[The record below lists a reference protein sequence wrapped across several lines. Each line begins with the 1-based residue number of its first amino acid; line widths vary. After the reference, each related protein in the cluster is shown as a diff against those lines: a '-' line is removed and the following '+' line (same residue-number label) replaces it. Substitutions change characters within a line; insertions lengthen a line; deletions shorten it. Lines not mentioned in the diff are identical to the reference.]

1 MKHVLIKN
9 FATLAAALLGAVI
22 LSGCSGGAGT
32 TQNPITQ
39 GPESSNGLPY
49 NGPPPATPDIQ
60 SFRINF
66 WEKARP
72 ANRCGNCHQAGGQA
86 PTFTRSD
93 DVNLAYQQSTA
104 VVDREVPS
112 QSRVVTKVAGGHN
125 CWLPDPNACAS
136 ILTRW
141 ITDWVGAT
149 AGGGRSIQLVAPAP
163 KDPGS
168 SRRFP
173 AMPPA
178 AYNGVHNLLTTFCDN
193 CHRSNAP
200 VPQSPYFASA
210 DINESYLAALAKINL
225 DSPAQSRLVVRL
237 RNESHNCWPNT
248 SGNGKTDCANS
259 ADVMQAAIQALADSI
274 PTTQV
279 DPTLVLS
286 KALKL
291 TDGTLASGGNRY
303 ESNMIA
309 LYEFKTGQ
317 GTTAFD
323 TSGVDPSADL
333 QISGSDVTWFGGYGL
348 NFRNGKAQASTTA
361 SRKFHQLITA
371 TGEFS
376 IEAWVVPGN
385 VTQEDTR
392 IVSYSGST
400 AVRNFT
406 LGQTQYSYDFLAR
419 SSATGANGAPALSTD
434 DGDRRLQS
442 SLQHV
447 VMTFDPING
456 RRIYVNGEFTG
467 DVDPT
472 GGGTLGEWDNSFA
485 FVIGNEVSNN
495 RQWAGVMRLLAI
507 HNRSLTLQQIQQNF
521 TAGVGE
527 KFFLLFG
534 VEHLVSMP
542 KSYVLFEVTQFDSFG
557 YLFNNPKFISLDA
570 SATPGSIPLKGMR
583 IGVNGVEAA
592 VGQAYRLL
600 NTTVLDAAYT
610 AADGQSL
617 SRVGTVIGRE
627 QGPDFDEFFLCFDQ
641 LGTRTNVCSTYANAI
656 APTPVN
662 SARPSD
668 IGVRTFDQINA
679 AMAAVTGISPNNAR
693 VKPTFTSIR
702 QSLPAVADIQA
713 FLSSHQTSIAQLAV
727 QYCAAL
733 IDDTSARATYF
744 PGFNFGSS
752 LSSGDRALLFNPLID
767 RVVGSAASQPSQ
779 ADVTTRLNTLVD
791 ALCTTSACGGART
804 VVVAKAVCA
813 ATVGSAAT
821 LIE

>member
-1 MKHVLIKN
+1 MHAFIKN
-9 FATLAAALLGAVI
+9 FAPLVAALLGAVI
-22 LSGCSGGAGT
+22 LSGCSGGAST
-32 TQNPITQ
+32 TPNPVTQ
-39 GPESSNGLPY
+39 GPEASGGLPY

-72 ANRCGNCHQAGGQA
+72 TNRCGNCHQAGGQT
-86 PTFTRSD
+86 PTFTRQD
-93 DVNLAYQQSTA
+93 DVNLAYQQATPI
-104 VVDREVPS
+104 VDRDMPS
-112 QSRVVTKVAGGHN
+112 QSRIVTKVAGGHN
-125 CWLPDPNACAS
+125 CWLPDPSACAS

-149 AGGGRSIQLVAPAP
+149 AGGGRSIQLVAPTP
-163 KDPGS
+163 KDPGA

-173 AMPPA
+173 ALPPG
-178 AYNGVHNLLTTFCDN
+178 AYGGVHNLLTTYCAN
-193 CHRSNAP
+193 CHRSNAA
-200 VPQSPYFASA
+200 VPQSPYFAAA

-237 RNESHNCWPNT
+237 RSESHNCWANT
-248 SGNGKTDCANS
+248 SGNGKSDCANA
-259 ADVMQAAIQALADSI
+259 ADLMQAAIQALADSI

-323 TSGVDPSADL
+323 TSGVDPAADL

-348 NFRNGKAQASTTA
+348 NFRSGKAQASTTA

-406 LGQTQYSYDFLAR
+406 LGQTLYSYDFLAR
-419 SSATGANGAPALSTD
+419 STATGANGTPSLSTD
-434 DGDRRLQS
+434 DAARRLQA

-447 VMTFDPING
+447 VMTFDPVNG

-467 DVDPT
+467 DLDGA
-472 GGGTLGEWDNSFA
+472 GGGTLGDWDNSFA

-507 HNRSLTLQQIQQNF
+507 HNRALTLQQVQQNF
-521 TAGVGE
+521 AAGVGE

-570 SATPGSIPLKGMR
+570 AATPGSIPLKGMR

-600 NTTVLDAAYT
+600 DTTVVDAGYT
-610 AADGQSL
+610 AVDGQSL

-641 LGTRTNVCSTYANAI
+641 LGTRMNVCSQYANAV
-656 APTPVN
+656 AATPVN
-662 SARPSD
+662 TARPSD
-668 IGVRTFDQINA
+668 IGVRTFDQISA
-679 AMAAVTGISPNNAR
+679 TMAAVTGVSPNSAR

-702 QSLPAVADIQA
+702 QSLPAVVDIQA

-733 IDDTSARATYF
+733 IDDTSARAAYF

-752 LSSGDRALLFNPLID
+752 LAPAERALLFNPLID
-767 RVVGSAASQPSQ
+767 RVIGNAASQPSQ
-779 ADVTTRLNTLVD
+779 AEVTTRLNTLVD
-791 ALCTTSACGGART
+791 ALCTTAACGGART
-804 VVVAKAVCA
+804 VDVAKAVCA

>member
-1 MKHVLIKN
+1 MKHPFSPLG
-9 FATLAAALLGAVI
+9 ALLLG
-22 LSGCSGGAGT
+22 GCSGGAGT
-32 TQNPITQ
+32 SQNPVIT
-39 GPESSNGLPY
+39 GPEASGGLPY
-49 NGPPPATPDIQ
+49 NGPPPATADIQ
-60 SFRINF
+60 AFRINF

-72 ANRCGNCHQAGGQA
+72 TNRCGNCHQAGGQT
-86 PTFTRSD
+86 PTFIRSD
-93 DVNLAYQQSTA
+93 DVNLAYQQSSA
-104 VVDREVPS
+104 VVDREMPS
-112 QSRVVTKVAGGHN
+112 QSRIVTKVAGGHN
-125 CWLPDPNACAS
+125 CWLPDPSACAS

-141 ITDWVGAT
+141 ITDWVGVT
-149 AGGGRSIQLVAPAP
+149 AGGGRTIQLVAPTP
-163 KDPGS
+163 KDPGA

-178 AYNGVHNLLTTFCDN
+178 AYGGVHNLMTTFCAN
-193 CHRSNAP
+193 CHRSNAAT
-200 VPQSPYFASA
+200 PQSPFFAAA
-210 DINESYLAALAKINL
+210 DINESYLAAISKMNL

-274 PTTQV
+274 PTAQV

-303 ESNMIA
+303 ESNVIA

-317 GTTAFD
+317 GPTAFD
-323 TSGVDPSADL
+323 TSGVDPAADL
-333 QISGSDVTWFGGYGL
+333 QISGSDVQWFGGYGL
-348 NFRNGKAQASTTA
+348 NIKTGKAQASTTA

-400 AVRNFT
+400 MARNFT
-406 LGQTQYSYDFLAR
+406 MGQTMYSYDFLAR
-419 SSATGANGAPALSTD
+419 STATGANGMPTLSTD
-434 DGDRRLQS
+434 DADRRLQS

-447 VMTFDPING
+447 VMSFDPING
-456 RRIYVNGEFTG
+456 RRIFVNGEFTG
-467 DVDPT
+467 DADLS

-495 RQWAGVMRLLAI
+495 RQWSGVLRLLAI
-507 HNRSLTLQQIQQNF
+507 HNRALTLQQVQQNF
-521 TAGVGE
+521 AAGVGE

-557 YLFNNPKFISLDA
+557 YLFSNPKFISLDGNA
-570 SATPGSIPLKGMR
+570 QPGSIPLKGMR
-583 IGVNGVEAA
+583 IGVSGVEAA

-600 NTTVLDAAYT
+600 DTTVADASYT

-641 LGTRTNVCSTYANAI
+641 LGTRSNVCSQYANAV
-656 APTPVN
+656 APMAVN
-662 SARPSD
+662 SSRPSD

-679 AMAAVTGISPNNAR
+679 TMAAVTGVSPNNAS

-702 QSLPAVADIQA
+702 QSLPAVYDIQA

-733 IDDTSARATYF
+733 IDDPAARAAYF
-744 PGFNFGSS
+744 PGFNFGSN
-752 LSSGDRALLFNPLID
+752 LGPADRALLFDPLID
-767 RVVGSAASQPSQ
+767 RAIGNAATQPSQ
-779 ADVTTRLNTLVD
+779 AEVSTRLNTLVD
-791 ALCTTSACGGART
+791 ALCSTSACGGART
-804 VVVAKAVCA
+804 ADVAKAVCA
-813 ATVGSAAT
+813 AAVGSAAT